1 MISPS
6 EPETR
11 LVGTFWIVDL
21 AEPLPTAPP
30 PRLPATFLRLGPED
44 AGELAQAM
52 DGDATPG
59 RDKSSDG
66 PGRDKSG
73 PYEGYVRQ
81 RFSAGKHCYA
91 ARIEN
96 EIATYGW
103 VTFDQEN
110 IGELGLNFHLAP
122 GDAYIWDCATL
133 PAYRGQRLYAALLAY
148 IVRALHE
155 MGLRRAWIGA
165 DAANL
170 PSQAGMVRAGFRPV
184 VDMVLS
190 PASPG
195 LYLRGRLGESEQ
207 LVSDIRA
214 ALR

>member
-11 LVGTFWIVDL
+11 LVGTFWILDL
-21 AEPLPTAPP
+21 APPLPTAPP

-52 DGDATPG
+52 NG
-59 RDKSSDG
+59 RDKSS
-66 PGRDKSG
+66 S
-73 PYEGYVRQ
+73 YIALVRQ

-110 IGELGLNFHLAP
+110 IGELGLSIHLAT

-133 PAYRGQRLYAALLAY
+133 PAYRGQQLYTALLAS
-148 IVRALHE
+148 IARALYA
-155 MGLRRAWIGA
+155 MDLRRAWIGA
-165 DAANL
+165 DADNL
-170 PSQAGMVRAGFRPV
+170 PSQAGMARAGFHPA

-195 LYLRGRLGESEQ
+195 LHLRGRPGAPEQ
-207 LVSDIRA
+207 LVSDIRT

>member
-11 LVGTFWIVDL
+11 LVGTFWIVEL
-21 AEPLPTAPP
+21 AEPLPMAPP
-30 PRLPATFLRLGPED
+30 PRLSATFLRLGPED

-52 DGDATPG
+52 NGDAA
-59 RDKSSDG
+59 

-73 PYEGYVRQ
+73 PYATLVRQ

-96 EIATYGW
+96 ALATYGW

-110 IGELGLNFHLAP
+110 IGELGLNIHLAP

-133 PAYRGQRLYAALLAY
+133 PAYRGQRLYAALLSY
-148 IVRALHE
+148 VLRALHD

-165 DAANL
+165 DADNL
-170 PSQAGMVRAGFRPV
+170 PSQAGMVRAGFRPA

-195 LYLRGRLGESEQ
+195 LHLRGRPGESEQ
-207 LVSDIRA
+207 LVNDIRA